1 MPSERNGPGA
11 PASAAEAKGN
21 NSDRSFSLNFSR
33 EQAAAHAVAWGDKLV
48 PRRTMLRGFRPL
60 VKGALRGFV
69 TVELPC
75 GLVLHD
81 VAIFAGRNGPWASRP
96 SKPVLNQDGRHRS
109 DINGKP
115 QYAAVAEWRSRE
127 LARQVSVVAVDL
139 MRAAPRCARRDGGIE
154 SAMILLDGASPL
166 ARVPP

>member
-1 MPSERNGPGA
+1 MTSERSGPGA

-21 NSDRSFSLNFSR
+21 DTECSFSPNFSR
-33 EQAAAHAVAWGDKLV
+33 KQAAAHAATWGDKLV

-81 VAIFAGRNGPWASRP
+81 VAIFAGRNGPWASLP
-96 SKPVLNQDGRHRS
+96 
-109 DINGKP
+109 
-115 QYAAVAEWRSRE
+115 
-127 LARQVSVVAVDL
+127 
-139 MRAAPRCARRDGGIE
+139 
-154 SAMILLDGASPL
+154 
-166 ARVPP
+166 

>member
-1 MPSERNGPGA
+1 MMTNKRNGPGA

-81 VAIFAGRNGPWASRP
+81 VAIFAGRNGPWASLP
-96 SKPVLNQDGRHRS
+96 SKPVLDRDGCQRS
-109 DINGKP
+109 DTNGKP
-115 QYAAVAEWRSRE
+115 QYAPIAEWRSRE
-127 LARQVSVVAVDL
+127 LADRFSAAIVKLVRTAHPDAQNGAVR
-139 MRAAPRCARRDGGIE
+139 RAR
-154 SAMILLDGASPL
+154 L
-166 ARVPP
+166 